1 MVSVDLHSVVKY
13 LLLLMDAE
21 LVLLLTFL
29 LLGLVAGLLLRYVW
43 NPFTNQK
50 CKSDPRVKT
59 WTSNCKPATCV
70 DPEALAKNNCVSYQ
84 HCDQQFGP
92 DYTTFD
98 NNPRNERI
106 KTFTKEQCLQPCL
119 SVDSS
124 CLFPQGSLCWDDDFE
139 RCFNVR

>member
-1 MVSVDLHSVVKY
+1 
-13 LLLLMDAE
+13 MDAE
-21 LVLLLTFL
+21 LALLLTFL

-43 NPFTNQK
+43 NPFKDPQ
-50 CKSDPRVKT
+50 CKNDPRVKS
-59 WTSNCKPATCV
+59 WTKDCKPATCT
-70 DPEALAKNNCVSYQ
+70 DSGAFARDSCVRY
-84 HCDQQFGP
+84 HRCDQQFGP

-98 NNPRNERI
+98 SNPRNERI

-119 SVDSS
+119 STDSS